1 VFEILLPALG
11 VLVGF
16 LVGLT
21 GIGGAALMTPALIFL
36 GVPPVVAVGTDLTYN
51 TVTKSLGATLHAV
64 RRNIDYSLL
73 RRLLLGSVPALV
85 AGYVILTFLRGTY
98 PAATV
103 NYVVTVLVAAVLLLT
118 ATFHLSRGKWQDS
131 STGNGPIRSPN
142 GPRLLEAPVAGFS
155 VGLAVQFTSVGSGSL
170 MMPFLMRALPSAKRM
185 VGTDIFYGLVVS
197 GLSAAS
203 QATLGTVDLPV
214 AALLLLGAIPGV
226 VVGVRLNSHIETKQL
241 RRILGVL
248 ILVAGLSLVA
258 KLWLGSS
265 G

>member
-1 VFEILLPALG
+1 
-11 VLVGF
+11 
-16 LVGLT
+16 
-21 GIGGAALMTPALIFL
+21 
-36 GVPPVVAVGTDLTYN
+36 
-51 TVTKSLGATLHAV
+51 
-64 RRNIDYSLL
+64 
-73 RRLLLGSVPALV
+73 
-85 AGYVILTFLRGTY
+85 
-98 PAATV
+98 
-103 NYVVTVLVAAVLLLT
+103 
-118 ATFHLSRGKWQDS
+118 
-131 STGNGPIRSPN
+131 
-142 GPRLLEAPVAGFS
+142 
-155 VGLAVQFTSVGSGSL
+155 
-170 MMPFLMRALPSAKRM
+170 
-185 VGTDIFYGLVVS
+185 VVS